1 MIQKLVEVF
10 VSRGATKTFY
20 LCGFFIVQL

>member
-10 VSRGATKTFY
+10 VSRGATKTF